1 MRSVSVSGLM
11 GERKEREARKHVATT
26 SPTLASLHMGKC
38 ASMQYCRLQSP
49 QLPARNSFLS
59 SFPFFPS
66 SPPPLLPPAP
76 LPSSWLRVCKRS
88 RDTKCCCWC
97 DEARGAFSGMMV
109 LLEKHVHLQN
119 KVGARYGRFNER
131 YIHVRGDRRVIG

>member
-1 MRSVSVSGLM
+1 MGGSVGGLM
-11 GERKEREARKHVATT
+11 REKKKKEGEARKHVATT
-26 SPTLASLHMGKC
+26 SPTVASLQMGKC

-66 SPPPLLPPAP
+66 SSLPPLSATL
-76 LPSSWLRVCKRS
+76 LSSWLRVCKRS
-88 RDTKCCCWC
+88 RDANCCCWC
-97 DEARGAFSGMMV
+97 DDAGRGAFSGMMV

-119 KVGARYGRFNER
+119 EVGARYGRSNER
-131 YIHVRGDRRVIG
+131 NVHI